1 MGDMQRHSIPGAALA
16 MIMVFALAA
25 CGTTES
31 SPSTAASQ
39 APQSEAPES
48 EAPGSEAPESPAA
61 PSGEPIVVGSTLSLT
76 GAFAATAGLHQIA
89 GELFVERLNASGG
102 LLGRPVEWELLDDES
117 VQDNVGPLY
126 DRLITQEGVDLII
139 GPYATPNIVAAMGAA
154 ERNGFVMPQHTAVH
168 APLMTY
174 ECQFPAWSLGP
185 EPNVFMPNELFDALE
200 SLDNPPQS
208 IVAVTNAGGSTDF
221 ITRGVADDPDDPSL
235 LTIAEERGVEV
246 RADIPYP
253 PGNSEWGPI
262 AQQVADA
269 NADAVIMNSLGIE
282 SAGLIEAMEQLNY
295 RPPIMFSLF
304 PAPGPLLGLG
314 EAAAGHLSVSVFE
327 PNDPVL
333 ERMGDEVRGIVE
345 EFESRAE
352 AAGLPYTTFETQA
365 AGSWTA
371 WEILV
376 AGVEA
381 AGSLEQEAI
390 CDALHA
396 DGAETTFH
404 DELTF
409 DPEDNN
415 FWASDQG
422 IKQIQDGDWVLVW
435 PEDIA
440 AAELQ
445 GP

>member
-1 MGDMQRHSIPGAALA
+1 
-16 MIMVFALAA
+16 
-25 CGTTES
+25 
-31 SPSTAASQ
+31 
-39 APQSEAPES
+39 
-48 EAPGSEAPESPAA
+48 
-61 PSGEPIVVGSTLSLT
+61 
-76 GAFAATAGLHQIA
+76 
-89 GELFVERLNASGG
+89 
-102 LLGRPVEWELLDDES
+102 
-117 VQDNVGPLY
+117 
-126 DRLITQEGVDLII
+126 
-139 GPYATPNIVAAMGAA
+139 
-154 ERNGFVMPQHTAVH
+154 
-168 APLMTY
+168 
-174 ECQFPAWSLGP
+174 
-185 EPNVFMPNELFDALE
+185 
-200 SLDNPPQS
+200 
-208 IVAVTNAGGSTDF
+208 
-221 ITRGVADDPDDPSL
+221 
-235 LTIAEERGVEV
+235 
-246 RADIPYP
+246 
-253 PGNSEWGPI
+253 
-262 AQQVADA
+262 
-269 NADAVIMNSLGIE
+269 
-282 SAGLIEAMEQLNY
+282 MEQLNY

-327 PNDPVL
+327 PNEPVL
-333 ERMGDEVRGIVE
+333 ERMGDEVRDIVE

-352 AAGLPYTTFETQA
+352 EAGLPYTTFETQA

-396 DGAETTFH
+396 EGAETTFH
-404 DELTF
+404 GELAF